1 MPRGAFIPLDGRSR
15 SGKSTH
21 AKLLSENLEK
31 EGIPNVV
38 VRIPDPETDTGKLI
52 LQWFSS
58 RKTLDECRSLFS
70 IL

>member
-1 MPRGAFIPLDGRSR
+1 
-15 SGKSTH
+15 
-21 AKLLSENLEK
+21 
-31 EGIPNVV
+31 VV